1 MIRIGLLGAS
11 RIARV
16 AVIEPASDT
25 AEVEVVAI
33 AGRSQHSASDYAAEH
48 GIDRVEPDY
57 ESLVASGDIDLVY
70 NALPPSEHMY
80 WTIAALTAQKHVL
93 CEKPFALNAEE
104 AVAMV
109 DTAGASGRALIEA
122 FHYRFHPAFGRVLE
136 LLRSNV
142 LGPIREVRC
151 HFDIAVPCVPGE
163 FRYDKRLGGGALMDL
178 GCYPVHWARTVVG
191 EEPEVVSATGRWHE
205 SGVDVAMEA
214 KLEFPGGVAAKISS
228 SMSEDLP
235 DRLDAELYIAGEEG
249 ELTLINPLAP
259 HLGHELRVRAG
270 HEERTET
277 VDGEST
283 YHHQLRHVVDVLN
296 GAARQVTGGAD
307 AVANM
312 RVLDAVYRLASV

>member
-11 RIARV
+11 RIARG
-16 AVIEPASDT
+16 AIIEPASAT
-25 AEVEVVAI
+25 AEIEVAAV
-33 AGRSQHSASDYAAEH
+33 AGRSPQTARDYAAEH
-48 GIDRVEPDY
+48 GIDRVAPDY
-57 ESLVASGDIDLVY
+57 ESLIAADDIDLVY
-70 NALPPSEHMY
+70 NALPPSEHKG
-80 WTIAALTAQKHVL
+80 WTIAALAAQKHVL

-109 DTAGASGRALIEA
+109 DAAGDSGCVLIEA

-136 LLRSNV
+136 ILRSNV
-142 LGPIREVRC
+142 IGSIREVRC

-214 KLEFPGGVAAKISS
+214 ALEFPGGVTARISS

-235 DRLDAELYIAGEEG
+235 DRLDAELCIAGEEG

-259 HLGHELRVRAG
+259 HLGHELRVRARN
-270 HEERTET
+270 EERTET
-277 VDGEST
+277 ADGEST

-296 GAARQVTGGAD
+296 GATGQVTGGAD

-312 RVLDAVYRLASV
+312 RVLDAIYRLAGE